1 MEGRDH
7 SDHSCINLCVFVL
20 TLSKVSILLKKKSSG
35 GRESYQ
41 LLIFFDEFLEVELY

>member
-20 TLSKVSILLKKKSSG
+20 TSSSVNIVKEKKQWWK
-35 GRESYQ
+35 RK
-41 LLIFFDEFLEVELY
+41 LPAADFFDEFLEVELY